1 MGFSYLKHG
10 GKWGLAWLMLVV
22 TFSSLSSLAAA
33 SSATQTQHHIKMIIV
48 AEALKSRHVSPS
60 LALAVAEVES
70 GFRPQVVSHKG
81 AIGVMQI
88 MPATSRQVFGVNPNR
103 LYQPDLNIRL
113 GIRFLDDLIAT
124 YDGRVEIALSHYNGG
139 SRVNRTQPPS
149 IIPATRGYV
158 LKVLDRAQHYQT
170 IWPGM
175 VNPENRH
182 FPVVVPVHDTSPSFV
197 SIKPIQVSQVTVD
210 WQNHVTEIDYW
221 LANKGHPTM
230 TISAQPS
237 QSSYSQRLVA
247 RMHQNRSH
255 LRQWINRNP

>member
-139 SRVNRTQPPS
+139 SAVMKNGSARVLPYTRSYVSRVLARSRHYKNAIDKKARANARRLGGPRPLAVQTLTKHAKPNQQTAL
-149 IIPATRGYV
+149 AT
-158 LKVLDRAQHYQT
+158 H
-170 IWPGM
+170 I
-175 VNPENRH
+175 
-182 FPVVVPVHDTSPSFV
+182 
-197 SIKPIQVSQVTVD
+197 
-210 WQNHVTEIDYW
+210 NHVDKW
-221 LANKGHPTM
+221 LSVVNELAPRG
-230 TISAQPS
+230 
-237 QSSYSQRLVA
+237 R
-247 RMHQNRSH
+247 
-255 LRQWINRNP
+255 